1 MIFTLA
7 FYILEGTVSTT
18 IWTTKKVYNWWYQV
32 PPEPTLHEIK
42 EELESVMNELKQL
55 KNEIREFYYNK
66 KFISACSYC
75 KGRDY
80 GFGEIDAA
88 IQTKKPLTFQK
99 TI

>member
-1 MIFTLA
+1 MNISKKNKFIYNKISEMIFTLA

-55 KNEIREFYYNK
+55 KNKPETKLLEDK
-66 KFISACSYC
+66 KY
-75 KGRDY
+75 
-80 GFGEIDAA
+80 
-88 IQTKKPLTFQK
+88 
-99 TI
+99 